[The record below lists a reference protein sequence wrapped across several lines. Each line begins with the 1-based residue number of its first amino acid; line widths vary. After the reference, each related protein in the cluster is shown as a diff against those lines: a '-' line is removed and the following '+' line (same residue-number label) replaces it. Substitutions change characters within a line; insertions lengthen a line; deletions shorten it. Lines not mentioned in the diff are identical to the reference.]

1 MWTRKRTD
9 QASTAN
15 PLILSIRQFA
25 DWWIFLISFPLA
37 DATVDD
43 SLQSECS
50 HSRVLLLDWSVIRI
64 KIKTKSNKSWGVAD

>member
-25 DWWIFLISFPLA
+25 DGWIFFPLA

-43 SLQSECS
+43 SLRSDFS

-64 KIKTKSNKSWGVAD
+64 KIKTKSNKRWAVAD